1 MKKDYVAPAATPML
15 FAVKD
20 LLNASGDDF
29 ENDIFDE

>member
-1 MKKDYVAPAATPML
+1 MKKDYVAPVATLML